1 MIVLA
6 SLLTLFGCQSPQNG
20 IESDTITYFSLS
32 EGGGMNRFG
41 GFKYRIEE
49 TKDGKVHFLFNEG
62 YPDEKEFVLEDHS
75 VFDSLQQIVL
85 KHKMYRYKGNY
96 QPPFHITD
104 GESWSLYVKYASRE
118 TISAGGYMAGPDG
131 YREAFNDIIQCL
143 QPWKEM
149 PAPANEVVSFL
160 YEYGQERYTIERKDD
175 HALLIYDNKETGEHW
190 DLERKLELLEDLR
203 IVFNVDRLKMNNTR
217 GDLDFEHTPWMYD
230 IVYGN
235 GDHYRYESYDRDFK
249 CGYTNILQGFISH
262 WINENNGIYGTGN

>member
-20 IESDTITYFSLS
+20 FEGDTITYFSLS

-149 PAPANEVVSFL
+149 PTQVNELVRFK
-160 YEYGQERYTIERKDD
+160 YTYGTTTYLIERKDD
-175 HALLIYDNKETGEHW
+175 HALLTVDDEKENRHEVYQKSL
-190 DLERKLELLEDLR
+190 DMLEELRVLANIEGLKENGVLKSDDPNHIPFLFELEYS
-203 IVFNVDRLKMNNTR
+203 NGLK
-217 GDLDFEHTPWMYD
+217 YS
-230 IVYGN
+230 YQ
-235 GDHYRYESYDRDFK
+235 SYDLNYQ
-249 CGYTNILQGFISH
+249 CHYTEVLQYFFQRWTSDSE
-262 WINENNGIYGTGN
+262 ENNN